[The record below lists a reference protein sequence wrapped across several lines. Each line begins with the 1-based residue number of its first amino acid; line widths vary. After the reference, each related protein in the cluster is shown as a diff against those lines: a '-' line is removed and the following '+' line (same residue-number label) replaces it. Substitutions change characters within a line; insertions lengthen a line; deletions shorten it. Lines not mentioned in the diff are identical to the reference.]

1 MGIFVPIVLGISIVT
16 FIVWVSMGG
25 DNAFSQALL
34 TSVAV
39 LVIAC
44 PCALGLAT
52 PTAIMVGI
60 GKGAEHGILIKDAES
75 LELGH
80 KVNAIILDKTG
91 TITEGKPLVTD
102 IHWKGTLENKVDLKQ
117 FLLAIEAQSEHPL
130 AEAVVNYFKEE
141 NIEKAEIASFESI
154 TGKGVRA
161 KTENGSQY
169 YIGNHKLM
177 LEKNIQIDASLM
189 QTAESLEEQ
198 AKTVI
203 FFGNEK
209 DVMAI
214 LAIAD
219 KIKET
224 SKIAIATLQEMDI
237 DIYM

>member
-1 MGIFVPIVLGISIVT
+1 MGV
-16 FIVWVSMGG
+16 
-25 DNAFSQALL
+25 
-34 TSVAV
+34 
-39 LVIAC
+39 
-44 PCALGLAT
+44 
-52 PTAIMVGI
+52 
-60 GKGAEHGILIKDAES
+60 
-75 LELGH
+75 
-80 KVNAIILDKTG
+80 ILDKTG

-102 IHWKGTLENKVDLKQ
+102 ILWKDKLENQNQYKQ
-117 FLLAIEAQSEHPL
+117 ILLAIEAQSEHPL
-130 AEAVVNYFKEE
+130 AEAVVNHLKD
-141 NIEKAEIASFESI
+141 EKVEQAEIASFESI
-154 TGKGVRA
+154 TGMGVKA
-161 KTENGSQY
+161 ESENGTKY
-169 YIGNHKLM
+169 FVGNHKLM
-177 LEKNIQIDASLM
+177 VKNDIQIDAALM